1 MAYLVLVVED
11 DKDLREMV
19 CLMLE
24 YSGFDVR
31 SAVDG
36 VDGLARL
43 ASEQPDLIVLDVMMP
58 RMDGIT
64 MCRHVRETPET
75 AELPI
80 IMMSGKTQEEAIT
93 DGLTAGANRYL
104 RKPMS
109 LDLLVQNIQDL
120 LLP

>member
-1 MAYLVLVVED
+1 MAYSVLVVED

-43 ASEQPDLIVLDVMMP
+43 ASEQPDLIILDVMMP

-64 MCRHVRETPET
+64 MCRHVRETPEM

-80 IMMSGKTQEEAIT
+80 ILMSGKTQEEAIT

-120 LLP
+120 LP